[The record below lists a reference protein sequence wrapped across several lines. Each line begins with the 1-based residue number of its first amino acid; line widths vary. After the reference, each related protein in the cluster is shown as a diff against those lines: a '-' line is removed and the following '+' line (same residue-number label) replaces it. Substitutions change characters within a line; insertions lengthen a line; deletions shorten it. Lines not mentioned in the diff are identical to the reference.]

1 MSYIRFL
8 AMIATSTAV
17 MFGLMYLNTYAYEHI
32 FYSET
37 RAYMAILMG
46 ATMAIIM
53 LGFMLSMYKDKKKN
67 IAIFVIA
74 VILFS
79 GSLYLVR
86 SQITVNQTSYM
97 KAMIPH
103 HSIAIMT
110 SERAKII
117 DPRVRELADS
127 IIEAQR
133 REIAEM
139 RYLIREIESEE
150 K

>member
-1 MSYIRFL
+1 
-8 AMIATSTAV
+8 
-17 MFGLMYLNTYAYEHI
+17 
-32 FYSET
+32 
-37 RAYMAILMG
+37 
-46 ATMAIIM
+46 
-53 LGFMLSMYKDKKKN
+53 
-67 IAIFVIA
+67 
-74 VILFS
+74 
-79 GSLYLVR
+79 
-86 SQITVNQTSYM
+86 
-97 KAMIPH
+97 MIPH